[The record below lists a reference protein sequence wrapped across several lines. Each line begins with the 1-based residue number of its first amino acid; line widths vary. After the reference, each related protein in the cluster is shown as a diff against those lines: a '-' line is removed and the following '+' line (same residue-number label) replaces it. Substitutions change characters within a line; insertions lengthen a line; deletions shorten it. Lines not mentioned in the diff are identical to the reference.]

1 MAKNNTYKDITL
13 NYTQSKK
20 RWDKQIQQYRDA
32 DNRSVNTIEN

>member
-20 RWDKQIQQYRDA
+20 RWDEQLQQYQDA
-32 DNRSVNTIEN
+32 DNRSMNMIEN